1 MSEHEPPST
10 ASPTEIAHRIIEAN
24 SYMTLATADETGR
37 PWATPV
43 WFAHSAADGDEFVWV
58 SRPGT
63 RHSENIAERPEVAIV
78 VYDSSVPVG
87 SAAAVYV
94 VAVAHA
100 VADDDDERAAALAV
114 FNDGAAAG
122 GIPVWN
128 EADVT
133 GSAQFRLYRARA
145 TAVFVLGEG
154 DQRVQLS

>member
-1 MSEHEPPST
+1 MSQP
-10 ASPTEIAHRIIEAN
+10 SPTSESPAEIAHRIIEEN
-24 SYMTLATADETGR
+24 SYMTLATADESGR

-63 RHSENIAERPEVAIV
+63 RHSENIGARPEVAIV

-94 VAVAHA
+94 VAVAHE
-100 VADDDDERAAALAV
+100 VTDDERPAALAV
-114 FNDGAAAG
+114 FNDGGVAD
-122 GIPVWN
+122 GIPAWN
-128 EADVT
+128 EADVS
-133 GSAQFRLYRARA
+133 GPAQFRMYRARA

-154 DQRVQLS
+154 DQRVPLA